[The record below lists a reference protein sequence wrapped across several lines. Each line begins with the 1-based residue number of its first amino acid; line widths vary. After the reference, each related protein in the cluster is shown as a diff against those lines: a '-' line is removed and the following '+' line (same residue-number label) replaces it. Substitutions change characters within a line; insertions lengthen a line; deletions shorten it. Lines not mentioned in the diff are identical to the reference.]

1 MILVSPKKESLRH
14 KTGLDDPRTTAF
26 RKSHLSRA
34 GYLRC
39 LYQDWYRAIL
49 RQMPARSGEIL
60 ELGSGGGFF
69 REMLPGLITSD
80 VLPVPGVDRQIDACH
95 LPFADQS
102 LRAIV
107 GTNVLHHFP
116 DLRAFFR
123 EAQRTLADGGR
134 MIFIE
139 PWPTPLSRPI
149 YRYLHHEPFE
159 EGRDWS
165 LPPGGPLTSAN
176 GALPW
181 IALERDR
188 PDFQRAFPFLRI
200 RRIRPLMPVSYLVSG
215 GIERAWPVP
224 AWIFSVIRFLEK
236 PLDSFGLF
244 ALLVVEKEKSL

>member
-1 MILVSPKKESLRH
+1 
-14 KTGLDDPRTTAF
+14 
-26 RKSHLSRA
+26 
-34 GYLRC
+34 
-39 LYQDWYRAIL
+39 
-49 RQMPARSGEIL
+49 MPAGSGEIL

-69 REMLPGLITSD
+69 REMLPGLVTSD
-80 VLPVPGVDRQIDACH
+80 VLLVPGVDRQIDASH

-139 PWPTPLSRPI
+139 PWPTLLSRPV

-176 GALPW
+176 CALPW

-188 PDFQRAFPFLRI
+188 GDFQRAYLSLRI
-200 RRIRPLMPVSYLVSG
+200 QKIRPLMPFSYLVSG
-215 GIERAWPVP
+215 GIERAWPIP
-224 AWIFSVIRFLEK
+224 ARIFSVIRLLER
-236 PLDSFGLF
+236 PLDSLGLF
-244 ALLVVEKEKSL
+244 ALLVVEKENSHESGSSPRG